1 MLNEY
6 AVSCLYCCFK
16 VALQLTVVVV
26 VGGGVDTDTAAA
38 AAAVVVWFFIL
49 SGVSLSVL
57 PTLLMIDVKPLCFLS
72 SISMWC
78 VGLKN
83 KVLLD
88 RN

>member
-26 VGGGVDTDTAAA
+26 VGGGVDTDTDTDTDTAAA

-57 PTLLMIDVKPLCFLS
+57 PTLLMIDVKPLCFFKLNFN
-72 SISMWC
+72 
-78 VGLKN
+78 VVRGTEK
-83 KVLLD
+83 
-88 RN
+88 

>member
-26 VGGGVDTDTAAA
+26 VVGGGVDTDTAAAAA

-57 PTLLMIDVKPLCFLS
+57 PTLLMIDVKPLCFFKLNFN
-72 SISMWC
+72 
-78 VGLKN
+78 VVRGTEK
-83 KVLLD
+83 
-88 RN
+88 

>member
-16 VALQLTVVVV
+16 VALQLTVV

-57 PTLLMIDVKPLCFLS
+57 PTLLMIDVKPLCFFKLNFN
-72 SISMWC
+72 
-78 VGLKN
+78 VVRGTEK
-83 KVLLD
+83 
-88 RN
+88 

>member
-38 AAAVVVWFFIL
+38 AAAAAVVVWFFIL

-57 PTLLMIDVKPLCFLS
+57 PTLLMIDVKPLCFFKLNFN
-72 SISMWC
+72 
-78 VGLKN
+78 VVRGTEK
-83 KVLLD
+83 
-88 RN
+88 